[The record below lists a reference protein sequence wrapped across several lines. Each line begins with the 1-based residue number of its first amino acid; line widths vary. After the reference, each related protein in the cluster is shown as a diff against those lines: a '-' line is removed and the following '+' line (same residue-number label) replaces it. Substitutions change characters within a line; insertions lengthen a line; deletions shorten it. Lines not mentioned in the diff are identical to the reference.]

1 MRSRL
6 NMVVVARPFLTQVS
20 EAEFAITA
28 VSFPYLIQM
37 ELPQLVFD
45 CSSHLR

>member
-28 VSFPYLIQM
+28 VSFPL
-37 ELPQLVFD
+37 FD
-45 CSSHLR
+45 TNGTSTIGI